1 MIVKGLSDEWM
12 VFDPV
17 IRVVITFGY
26 GLWAKIS
33 KSYLDVWVAK
43 RTESR
48 KRKQGEAGCACI
60 KALSSIRRQILA
72 FGRPEVR
79 IWGRWCSH
87 RIRLENAERKSG
99 EGFS

>member
-48 KRKQGEAGCACI
+48 KRKQGKAGGACI
-60 KALSSIRRQILA
+60 KALSSIRREILA
-72 FGRPEVR
+72 FGRPE
-79 IWGRWCSH
+79 GKNLGAMGQSQDQDGE
-87 RIRLENAERKSG
+87 LGEEER
-99 EGFS
+99 